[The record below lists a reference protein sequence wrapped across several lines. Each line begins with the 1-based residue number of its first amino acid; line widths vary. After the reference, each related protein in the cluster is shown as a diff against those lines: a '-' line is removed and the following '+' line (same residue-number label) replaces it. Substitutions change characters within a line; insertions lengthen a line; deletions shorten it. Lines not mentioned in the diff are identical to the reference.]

1 MFKHPLAREISLAV
15 VVKLAIVIGA
25 AFFIFGPKQR
35 PAIDPLSVQ
44 TRLIGAIQTNPAPR
58 STYP

>member
-1 MFKHPLAREISLAV
+1 MFKHPLAREVSLAV

-25 AFFIFGPKQR
+25 ALFIFGPKQR
-35 PAIDPLSVQ
+35 PTIDPLSVQ
-44 TRLIGAIQTNPAPR
+44 TRLIGTIQMNPEPR